1 MTAPNAHPRTL
12 RRRLNMTAL
21 ISVRTSK
28 LSRPLYLVLH
38 CARKPR
44 GKLLY
49 EIFHERGDVGFPF
62 AERWH
67 KNRKKYSAGNTD
79 LRGIH
84 GREPFASV
92 LGSIGRL
99 ETLKPCGCC
108 SYERHHAKNLDSVG
122 PNKLKKQFRQSF

>member
-1 MTAPNAHPRTL
+1 MTAPNAPENIATTAQHDCTDLGPNLETISAFVLGFALCSKATRQTVVRSIPRA
-12 RRRLNMTAL
+12 RAF
-21 ISVRTSK
+21 
-28 LSRPLYLVLH
+28 LSRS
-38 CARKPR
+38 AGIKI
-44 GKLLY
+44 G
-49 EIFHERGDVGFPF
+49 
-62 AERWH
+62 
-67 KNRKKYSAGNTD
+67 KKYSAGNTD